1 MVKGCRNKH
10 SDSCAGH
17 WQFKTTHL
25 VYKAFTHQNLRPR
38 LYIPIEGVWSPAG
51 GYKVSEDF
59 QAFEARCQDS
69 RHFEAVDSELTSWET
84 SKHVS

>member
-1 MVKGCRNKH
+1 M
-10 SDSCAGH
+10 SDH
-17 WQFKTTHL
+17 T
-25 VYKAFTHQNLRPR
+25 
-38 LYIPIEGVWSPAG
+38 YIDTEGVWSPAWGG

-69 RHFEAVDSELTSWET
+69 RHFEALDCELASWET